1 MQPYDAENRYLMQ
14 PVTAGE
20 GGFWRE
26 FNWDQAIRLGSE
38 VTGMDYSGKYGFAA
52 TAMYWPQTHMVAP
65 KEQALQCKSCH
76 CEQGCIDWESI
87 GYPGDPM
94 KWGGRQVAGAN
105 GEAAR

>member
-1 MQPYDAENRYLMQ
+1 MQ

-38 VTGMDYSGKYGFAA
+38 VTGMDYSGEFGFAA
-52 TAMYWPQTHMVAP
+52 TSMYWPQTHMVAP
-65 KEQALQCKSCH
+65 KEQALQCKACH
-76 CEQGCIDWESI
+76 CERGCIDWESI

-94 KWGGRQVAGAN
+94 KWGSRNRIHREDLAGA
-105 GEAAR
+105 GE